1 MDPHSCVLGNNKAHT
16 ESPGATREA
25 HPERRTDSNGGVPP
39 HSPAGEL
46 RFRAGELRFRRRA
59 HVAAPRKGSLR
70 STQIQRAWQP
80 TRGGVDSFKC
90 GAAEVERAAQTVGG
104 CRGARGD
111 EPVDGRDM
119 AEQNL
124 RPYLVVDDMYSTIQR
139 APLNAAASPHLHSAR
154 L

>member
-1 MDPHSCVLGNNKAHT
+1 MIYMCLRSAQLSGAWSVAHELNSLCDSRLVQRRAVT
-16 ESPGATREA
+16 WTRTHVFSATTKHTAESPGATREA

-80 TRGGVDSFKC
+80 TRGGSFKC

-104 CRGARGD
+104 GAG
-111 EPVDGRDM
+111 GRE
-119 AEQNL
+119 ATSL
-124 RPYLVVDDMYSTIQR
+124 
-139 APLNAAASPHLHSAR
+139 
-154 L
+154 